1 MSTNQLYDTWVIRI
15 MQLRPAERRTRIR
28 NMAWFIVGVLL
39 SRAVHLTRVAS
50 QIPFGIKLLSAAR
63 RLERFLDNPAIRVRE
78 WYDPTARDWLSYIAR
93 TTGTLRLIADGTQVG
108 FGHQLLMIAVVFHQ
122 RAIPIC
128 WTWTPVAR
136 GHSSA
141 CKQLAL
147 LKHVCTLLPPHAS
160 VCLVGDSEFGAVE
173 VMRQLEGWHWLY
185 VLRQKA
191 NNQIQLA
198 DHAWQNFGA
207 VITTPGQSHWLGK
220 GLLTKHH
227 AFQVNLLAH
236 WAMGEKDAWLLA
248 TNLPDRAPTLKTY
261 GYRMRI
267 EEMFGDF
274 KGHGFDLEQT
284 HLRHMDRLS
293 RLTLVIA
300 LLYTWLIDIGRKVI
314 KNGLRHWI
322 DRTERRD
329 LSIFQIGFRLLTY
342 RLTHSLAIAFR
353 CSMGLVGKLSGS

>member
-1 MSTNQLYDTWVIRI
+1 MSINLLYDTWIARI
-15 MQLRPAERRTRIR
+15 AQLRPTERATRAR

-39 SRAVHLTRVAS
+39 SRSVHLTHVAGK
-50 QIPFGIKLLSAAR
+50 IPFGIKLLSAAR

-128 WTWTPVAR
+128 WTWVPAAR

-141 CKQLAL
+141 FKQLAL
-147 LKHVCTLLPPHAS
+147 LEHVRGLLPPHAS
-160 VCLVGDSEFGAVE
+160 VLLVGDSEFGAVDL
-173 VMRQLEGWHWLY
+173 MRQLELWHWCY
-185 VLRQKA
+185 VLRQKP
-191 NNQIQLA
+191 NNQIQLPNQP
-198 DHAWQNFGA
+198 WQNFGA
-207 VITTPGQSHWLGK
+207 SISAPGSSRWLGR
-220 GLLTKHH
+220 GLLTKQH
-227 AFQVNLLAH
+227 AFGVNLLAH
-236 WAMGEKDAWLLA
+236 WAVGEKEAWLLA
-248 TNLPDRAPTLKTY
+248 TNLTDHATALKAY

-274 KGHGFDLEQT
+274 KGHGFDLAQT
-284 HLRHMDRLS
+284 HLRHGDRLS

-314 KNGLRHWI
+314 KNGLRHLV
-322 DRTERRD
+322 DRAERRD
-329 LSIFQIGFRLLTY
+329 LSIFQIGLRLLTY
-342 RLTHSLAIAFR
+342 RLTHGLALIFQ
-353 CSMGLVGKLSGS
+353 CSMGFIGKLSGG